1 MKKTLSM
8 LLASVMVLSLAACS
22 NQPAEENSSSQ
33 SSSEQTASLETT
45 YPVTITDA
53 LGREVTIE
61 EEPERL
67 VSGYY
72 ITTSYLAALD
82 LDEKLVGIE
91 AKADTRELYKLA
103 APELPSLPNVG
114 SLKQFSLETCV
125 STEPDL
131 VILSAKVPDAV
142 AKLEELGIPVIAVKP
157 ESEKEFKETIS
168 MIGTACN
175 VQERANEL
183 TESYDKAIADL
194 AAKLEGVE
202 PARVY
207 LGGNSAFLSTAG
219 PAMFQDL
226 LIRGAGAENVA
237 SEITDTYWATVS
249 YEQLLAWSPD
259 AIILAPQAEYTVDD
273 VLNDPALADLDAVKN
288 GKVYA
293 MPNVIESWDSPIPS
307 SYLGS
312 IWMASVLYPDAVST
326 EDYTKACVDFYQQ
339 FYGFDASSVL

>member
-1 MKKTLSM
+1 MKKILSM

-33 SSSEQTASLETT
+33 PSSEQTASLETT

-114 SLKQFSLETCV
+114 SLKQFNLETCV

-142 AKLEELGIPVIAVKP
+142 AKLEELGIPVIAVNP

-226 LIRGAGAENVA
+226 LIRNAGAENVA

-249 YEQLLAWSPD
+249 YEQLLAWNPD

>member
-1 MKKTLSM
+1 MKKILSM

-33 SSSEQTASLETT
+33 SSSEQAASLETT

-114 SLKQFSLETCV
+114 SLKQFNLETCV

-142 AKLEELGIPVIAVKP
+142 AKLEELGIPVIAVNP

-249 YEQLLAWSPD
+249 YEQLLAWNPD

>member
-114 SLKQFSLETCV
+114 SLKQFNLETCV

-142 AKLEELGIPVIAVKP
+142 AKLEELGIPVIAVNP

-183 TESYDKAIADL
+183 TESYDKTIADL

-249 YEQLLAWSPD
+249 YEQLLAWNPD
-259 AIILAPQAEYTVDD
+259 TIILAPQAEYTVDD

>member
-1 MKKTLSM
+1 MKKILSM

-114 SLKQFSLETCV
+114 SLKQFNLETCV

-142 AKLEELGIPVIAVKP
+142 AKLEELGIPVIAVNP

-249 YEQLLAWSPD
+249 YEQLLAWNPD

-307 SYLGS
+307 SCLGS
-312 IWMASVLYPDAVST
+312 IWMASALYPDAVST

>member
-1 MKKTLSM
+1 MKKILSM
-8 LLASVMVLSLAACS
+8 LLASVMVLSLAACA
-22 NQPAEENSSSQ
+22 NQPAKENSSSQ

-114 SLKQFSLETCV
+114 SLKQFNLETCV

-131 VILSAKVPDAV
+131 VILSAKVPDA
-142 AKLEELGIPVIAVKP
+142 
-157 ESEKEFKETIS
+157 
-168 MIGTACN
+168 
-175 VQERANEL
+175 
-183 TESYDKAIADL
+183 

-249 YEQLLAWSPD
+249 YEQLLAWNPD
-259 AIILAPQAEYTVDD
+259 TIILAPQAEYTVDD

>member
-1 MKKTLSM
+1 MKKILSM

-114 SLKQFSLETCV
+114 SLKQFNLETCV

-131 VILSAKVPDAV
+131 AILSAKVPDAV
-142 AKLEELGIPVIAVKP
+142 AKLEELGIPVIAVNP

-168 MIGTACN
+168 MIGTACT

-249 YEQLLAWSPD
+249 YEQLLAWNPD

>member
-1 MKKTLSM
+1 MKNILSM

-114 SLKQFSLETCV
+114 SLKQFNLETCV

-142 AKLEELGIPVIAVKP
+142 AKLEELGIPVIAVNP

-175 VQERANEL
+175 VQERANAL
-183 TESYDKAIADL
+183 TENYDKAVADL
-194 AAKLEGVE
+194 AAKLEGTE

-249 YEQLLAWSPD
+249 YEQLLAWNPD

-273 VLNDPALADLDAVKN
+273 VLSDPALADLDAVKN

>member
-114 SLKQFSLETCV
+114 SLKQFNLETCV

-142 AKLEELGIPVIAVKP
+142 AKLEELGIPVIAVNP

-183 TESYDKAIADL
+183 TESDDKAIADL

-249 YEQLLAWSPD
+249 YEQLLAWNPD

>member
-1 MKKTLSM
+1 MKKILSM

-33 SSSEQTASLETT
+33 SFSEQTASLETT

-114 SLKQFSLETCV
+114 SLKQFNLETCV

-142 AKLEELGIPVIAVKP
+142 AKLEELGIPVIAVNP

-168 MIGTACN
+168 MIGIACN
-175 VQERANEL
+175 VQERAGEL

-194 AAKLEGVE
+194 AAKLEGVV

-237 SEITDTYWATVS
+237 SKIADAYWATVS
-249 YEQLLAWSPD
+249 YEQLLAWNPD

-312 IWMASVLYPDAVST
+312 IWMASVLYPFHRGLHQGLRGLLPAV
-326 EDYTKACVDFYQQ
+326 
-339 FYGFDASSVL
+339 LWL

>member
-1 MKKTLSM
+1 MKKILSM
-8 LLASVMVLSLAACS
+8 LLASVMMLSLAACS
-22 NQPAEENSSSQ
+22 SQPAENNSSSEP
-33 SSSEQTASLETT
+33 SSEPTASLETT

-82 LDEKLVGIE
+82 LDGKLVGIE

-114 SLKQFSLETCV
+114 SLKQFNLETCA

-142 AKLEELGIPVIAVKP
+142 AKLEELGIPVIAVNP

-175 VQERANEL
+175 VQERANQL
-183 TESYDKAIADL
+183 TESYDKAIAGL

-207 LGGNSAFLSTAG
+207 LGGNSALLSTAG

-226 LIRGAGAENVA
+226 LIRNAGAENVA
-237 SEITDTYWATVS
+237 SELTDTYWATVS
-249 YEQLLAWSPD
+249 YEQLLAWNPD
-259 AIILAPQAEYTVDD
+259 AIILAPMAEYTVDD
-273 VLNDPALADLDAVKN
+273 VLSDPALADLDAVKN

-339 FYGFDASSVL
+339 FYGFDASPVL

>member
-1 MKKTLSM
+1 MKKILSM

-114 SLKQFSLETCV
+114 SLKQFNLETCV

-142 AKLEELGIPVIAVKP
+142 AKLEELGIPVIAVNP

-202 PARVY
+202 PAHVY

-249 YEQLLAWSPD
+249 YEQLLAWNPD
-259 AIILAPQAEYTVDD
+259 ATFWL
-273 VLNDPALADLDAVKN
+273 LRL
-288 GKVYA
+288 
-293 MPNVIESWDSPIPS
+293 
-307 SYLGS
+307 
-312 IWMASVLYPDAVST
+312 ST
-326 EDYTKACVDFYQQ
+326 LMTMF
-339 FYGFDASSVL
+339 

>member
-1 MKKTLSM
+1 MKNILSM

-114 SLKQFSLETCV
+114 SLKQFNLETCV

-142 AKLEELGIPVIAVKP
+142 AKLEELGIPVIAVNP

-326 EDYTKACVDFYQQ
+326 ENYTKACVDFYQQ

>member
-1 MKKTLSM
+1 MKKILSM

-33 SSSEQTASLETT
+33 SFSEQTASLETT

-114 SLKQFSLETCV
+114 SLKQFNLETCV

-142 AKLEELGIPVIAVKP
+142 AKLEELGIPVIAVNP

-168 MIGTACN
+168 MIGIACN
-175 VQERANEL
+175 VQERAGEL

-194 AAKLEGVE
+194 AAKLEGVV

-237 SEITDTYWATVS
+237 SEIADAYWATVS
-249 YEQLLAWSPD
+249 YEQLLTWNPD

>member
-1 MKKTLSM
+1 MKKILSM

-33 SSSEQTASLETT
+33 SFSEQTASLETT

-114 SLKQFSLETCV
+114 SLKQFNLETCV

-142 AKLEELGIPVIAVKP
+142 AKLEELGIPVIAVNP

-168 MIGTACN
+168 MIGIACN
-175 VQERANEL
+175 VQERAGEL

-194 AAKLEGVE
+194 AAKLEGVV

-237 SEITDTYWATVS
+237 SEIADAYWATVS
-249 YEQLLAWSPD
+249 YEQLLAWNPD
-259 AIILAPQAEYTVDD
+259 AIILAPQAEYT
-273 VLNDPALADLDAVKN
+273 
-288 GKVYA
+288 
-293 MPNVIESWDSPIPS
+293 
-307 SYLGS
+307 
-312 IWMASVLYPDAVST
+312 
-326 EDYTKACVDFYQQ
+326 
-339 FYGFDASSVL
+339 

>member
-1 MKKTLSM
+1 MKKILSM

-114 SLKQFSLETCV
+114 SLKQFNLETCI

-142 AKLEELGIPVIAVKP
+142 AKLEELGIPVIAVNP

-259 AIILAPQAEYTVDD
+259 TIILAPQAEYTVDD

>member
-1 MKKTLSM
+1 MKKILSM

-45 YPVTITDA
+45 SPVTITDA

-114 SLKQFSLETCV
+114 SLKQFNLETCV

-142 AKLEELGIPVIAVKP
+142 AKLEELGIPVIAVNP

-219 PAMFQDL
+219 PAMFQDCL
-226 LIRGAGAENVA
+226 LY
-237 SEITDTYWATVS
+237 T
-249 YEQLLAWSPD
+249 SPS
-259 AIILAPQAEYTVDD
+259 PRD
-273 VLNDPALADLDAVKN
+273 V
-288 GKVYA
+288 
-293 MPNVIESWDSPIPS
+293 
-307 SYLGS
+307 
-312 IWMASVLYPDAVST
+312 T
-326 EDYTKACVDFYQQ
+326 QTR
-339 FYGFDASSVL
+339 

>member
-1 MKKTLSM
+1 MKNILSM

-114 SLKQFSLETCV
+114 SLKQFNLETCV

-142 AKLEELGIPVIAVKP
+142 AKLEELGIPVIAVNP

>member
-114 SLKQFSLETCV
+114 SLKQFNLETCV

-142 AKLEELGIPVIAVKP
+142 AKLEELGIPVIAVNP

>member
-1 MKKTLSM
+1 MKKILSM

-61 EEPERL
+61 EEPECL

-114 SLKQFSLETCV
+114 SLKQFNLETCV

-142 AKLEELGIPVIAVKP
+142 AKLEELGIPVIAVNP

-183 TESYDKAIADL
+183 TESYDKTIADL

-249 YEQLLAWSPD
+249 YEQLLAWNPD
-259 AIILAPQAEYTVDD
+259 TIILAPQAEYTVDD

-307 SYLGS
+307 SCLGS

>member
-1 MKKTLSM
+1 MKKILSM

-22 NQPAEENSSSQ
+22 NQPVEENSSSQ

-114 SLKQFSLETCV
+114 SLKQFNLETCV

-142 AKLEELGIPVIAVKP
+142 AKLEELGIPVIAVNP

-237 SEITDTYWATVS
+237 SEITDTYWATVF
-249 YEQLLAWSPD
+249 YEQLLAWNPD

>member
-1 MKKTLSM
+1 MKKILSM

-33 SSSEQTASLETT
+33 SFSEQTASLETT

-114 SLKQFSLETCV
+114 SLKQFNLETCV

-142 AKLEELGIPVIAVKP
+142 AKLEELGIPVIAVNP

-168 MIGTACN
+168 MIGIACN
-175 VQERANEL
+175 VQERAGEL

-194 AAKLEGVE
+194 AAKLEGVV

-237 SEITDTYWATVS
+237 SEITDAYWATVS
-249 YEQLLAWSPD
+249 YEQLLTWNPD

>member
-1 MKKTLSM
+1 MKKILSM

-114 SLKQFSLETCV
+114 SLKQFNLETCV

-142 AKLEELGIPVIAVKP
+142 AKLEELGIPVIAVNP

>member
-53 LGREVTIE
+53 LGREVAIE

-114 SLKQFSLETCV
+114 SLKQFNLETCV

-142 AKLEELGIPVIAVKP
+142 AKLEELGIPVIAVNP

-249 YEQLLAWSPD
+249 YEQLLAWNPD

>member
-1 MKKTLSM
+1 MKKILSM

-114 SLKQFSLETCV
+114 SLKQFNLETCV

>member
-8 LLASVMVLSLAACS
+8 LLASVMALSLAACS

-53 LGREVTIE
+53 LGHEVTIE

-114 SLKQFSLETCV
+114 SLKQFNLETCV

-142 AKLEELGIPVIAVKP
+142 AKLEELGIPVIAVNP

-249 YEQLLAWSPD
+249 YEQLLAWNPD

>member
-53 LGREVTIE
+53 LGREVAIE

-114 SLKQFSLETCV
+114 SLKQFNLETCV

-142 AKLEELGIPVIAVKP
+142 AKLEELGIPVIAVNP

-249 YEQLLAWSPD
+249 YEQLLAWNPD

-273 VLNDPALADLDAVKN
+273 VLSDPALADLDAVKN